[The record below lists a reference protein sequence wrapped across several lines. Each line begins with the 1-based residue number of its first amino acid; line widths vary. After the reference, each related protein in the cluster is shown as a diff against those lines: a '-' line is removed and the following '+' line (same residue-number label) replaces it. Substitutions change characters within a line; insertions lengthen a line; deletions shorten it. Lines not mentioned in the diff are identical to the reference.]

1 MPPAPVTVRR
11 ATPKDAA
18 AFVQTMGDPEVLPNL
33 LQVPHTSEEIWQ
45 QRLADNVTPGKADIV
60 LVAEREGR
68 VVGNAGLH
76 PFPNLRRRHAAGLG
90 IAVAREAQGQGV
102 GHVLMQALCDFA
114 DNWAQLL
121 RIELTVFADNERAIR
136 LYRRFGFEHEG
147 THRGYALRAGRFVD
161 VHCMARLHPQPPSI
175 R

>member
-1 MPPAPVTVRR
+1 MPNAPVTVRR

-18 AFVQTMGDPEVLPNL
+18 AFVSTMGDPEVLPNL
-33 LQVPHTSEEIWQ
+33 LQVPHTTEEMWQ
-45 QRLADNVTPGKADIV
+45 QRLANNVDPAKPDVV

-76 PFPNLRRRHAAGLG
+76 PVANVRRRHAAGLG

-102 GHVLMQALCDFA
+102 GHALMQALCDYA
-114 DNWAQLL
+114 DLWAQLL
-121 RIELTVFADNERAIR
+121 RIELSVFTDNERAIR
-136 LYRRFGFEHEG
+136 LYERFGFEREG
-147 THRGYALRAGRFVD
+147 TMRGYALRAGRYVD
-161 VHCMARLHPQPPSI
+161 VHYMARLHPNPPSI

>member
-1 MPPAPVTVRR
+1 MDPAPVTVRR

-76 PFPNLRRRHAAGLG
+76 PFSNVRRRHAAGLG

-102 GHVLMQALCDFA
+102 GHALMQALCDFA

-161 VHCMARLHPQPPSI
+161 VHCMARLHPHPPSI

>member
-18 AFVQTMGDPEVLPNL
+18 AFVQTMGDPDVLPNL
-33 LQVPHTSEEIWQ
+33 LQVPHTSEELWQ

-60 LVAEREGR
+60 LVAELEGR

-76 PFPNLRRRHAAGLG
+76 PFPNVRRRHAAGLG

-102 GHVLMQALCDFA
+102 GHTLMQALCDFA

-121 RIELTVFADNERAIR
+121 RIELTVFTDNERAIR
-136 LYRRFGFEHEG
+136 LYDRFGFVHEG

-161 VHCMARLHPQPPSI
+161 VHCMARLHPNPPSI

>member
-1 MPPAPVTVRR
+1 MTVRR

>member
-102 GHVLMQALCDFA
+102 GHALMQALCDFA

-161 VHCMARLHPQPPSI
+161 VHCMARLHPHPPSI